1 MYLLINGMKFKLL
14 TGNACIELDEMVCRM
29 KIIKII
35 TGLELRIRRR
45 RRLDF
50 RTGKLA
56 PSFLTPCPPRQICL
70 KVAGGNAPSSLF
82 SQVRFIRPPNG
93 YFMPEQYLNIIM

>member
-14 TGNACIELDEMVCRM
+14 TGNACIELDEMVSRM

-35 TGLELRIRRR
+35 TGLELKNRRR

-56 PSFLTPCPPRQICL
+56 QSLL
-70 KVAGGNAPSSLF
+70 APSSLF
-82 SQVRFIRPPNG
+82 SQVRFIRPSND
-93 YFMPEQYLNIIM
+93 YLVPE

>member
-1 MYLLINGMKFKLL
+1 MKFKLL
-14 TGNACIELDEMVCRM
+14 TGNACIELDEMVSRM

-35 TGLELRIRRR
+35 TGLELKNRRR

-56 PSFLTPCPPRQICL
+56 QSLLAPFPPRQICL
-70 KVAGGNAPSSLF
+70 KVAGENAPSSLF
-82 SQVRFIRPPNG
+82 SQVRFIRPSND
-93 YFMPEQYLNIIM
+93 YLVPE